1 MGGSMTDNN
10 VVPFNSVEAGRIMEQ
25 VLIRGDLAQLTH
37 AERARYYTR
46 ICESLGLNALTRPF
60 DYLTLNGKLQLYAL
74 KGCTDQLR
82 RIHGV
87 SVNVVAHKEADGL
100 LTVHVHARTP
110 DGRED
115 EDFGVVSL
123 PDTMKGDSRA
133 NQIMK
138 AITKAKRRVTLSIC
152 GLGLL
157 DESELETIPESA
169 KRAPSTRP
177 RTVMPAPKTR
187 LLPGPLSEEMRDELP
202 GDLGPPKDDHEPSYV
217 DFAENGR

>member
-1 MGGSMTDNN
+1 MSD
-10 VVPFNSVEAGRIMEQ
+10 VIPFNSVEAGRIMEQ
-25 VLIRGDLAQLTH
+25 VLIRGDLAQLNH

-82 RIHGV
+82 RLHGV
-87 SVNVVAHKEADGL
+87 SISVVAQKETDGL
-100 LTVHVHARTP
+100 LTIHVRALTA
-110 DGRED
+110 DGRQD

-123 PDTMKGDSRA
+123 PDTMKGDTKA

-169 KRAPSTRP
+169 RQAKIPARIQRNLDRLKP
-177 RTVMPAPKTR
+177 RE
-187 LLPGPLSEEMRDELP
+187 LPPPIDELP
-202 GDLGPPKDDHEPSYV
+202 DHSAAPKADSEPTWADLV
-217 DFAENGR
+217 NGGTS